1 MSKGNRAQYTL
12 EFKMRS
18 DMKRLLLGL
27 MLLMIATAA
36 SAEWT
41 IAGGNATAD
50 SYVDRATIRRNGNF
64 VKMWNLMD
72 YKTVKKSVAGKSY
85 LSSKVQRE
93 YADCKEETT
102 RLLALA
108 LYAGKMGTEGVVLWD
123 SEASIKWSPM
133 PPESPGEVLLEIAC
147 GKK

>member
-18 DMKRLLLGL
+18 ELKRLLLGL

-85 LSSKVQRE
+85 LSEKQQAAIAGNLDTKPFTLQSDLEQRG
-93 YADCKEETT
+93 
-102 RLLALA
+102 LFF
-108 LYAGKMGTEGVVLWD
+108 G
-123 SEASIKWSPM
+123 
-133 PPESPGEVLLEIAC
+133 IA
-147 GKK
+147 KQV

>member
-1 MSKGNRAQYTL
+1 
-12 EFKMRS
+12 
-18 DMKRLLLGL
+18 MKRLLLGL
-27 MLLMIATAA
+27 MLLVNATAA
-36 SAEWT
+36 RAEWT
-41 IAGGNATAD
+41 AVGEGSEFI
-50 SYVDRATIRRNGNF
+50 YFVDTTTIRRNGNF